1 MKKIIPF
8 ALLFLITANFSFG
21 QIPNPSFENW
31 TGPQPDG
38 WRAYWNSPFS
48 PYTFETISTNA
59 YNGSKAV
66 KSDIVLTGPI
76 YNPSGLYSAS
86 EATGFYFP
94 VSTKPTKLKGWYI
107 LQTNGLDTFTVN
119 VTMKYQGAVIG
130 QGEFTSN
137 TTNLNYSEFIN
148 YINYSSSSTPDSMKI
163 VITFNH
169 RDVGSGHAGSYFI
182 VDDLSLSQTIGLDE
196 NQNTLF
202 VQISPNPATSAIEI
216 KTSNTDKIQSFEL
229 INSFG
234 QVLKTIQNSALTE
247 PIDISNFENGVYY
260 YRLFTTD
267 DFIQT
272 GKFIKN

>member
-8 ALLFLITANFSFG
+8 ALLFLFAANFSFG

-31 TGPQPDG
+31 TGSQPDG

-59 YNGSKAV
+59 HNGSKAV

-94 VSTKPTKLKGWYI
+94 ISSKPTKLKGWYI

-119 VTMKYQGAVIG
+119 VTMKYQSAVIG
-130 QGEFTSN
+130 QGEFTST

-148 YINYSSSSTPDSMKI
+148 YINYSSSATPDSMKI

-169 RDVGSGHAGSYFI
+169 RDVGSGHAGS
-182 VDDLSLSQTIGLDE
+182 
-196 NQNTLF
+196 
-202 VQISPNPATSAIEI
+202 
-216 KTSNTDKIQSFEL
+216 
-229 INSFG
+229 
-234 QVLKTIQNSALTE
+234 
-247 PIDISNFENGVYY
+247 
-260 YRLFTTD
+260 
-267 DFIQT
+267 
-272 GKFIKN
+272 

>member
-8 ALLFLITANFSFG
+8 VLLFLFTANYSFG

-31 TGPQPDG
+31 TDTQPDG
-38 WRAYWNSPFS
+38 WVAYRTNPFS
-48 PYTFETISTNA
+48 PYIFETISTNA
-59 YNGSKAV
+59 HNGSKAV
-66 KSDIVLTGPI
+66 KSNIVLTGPV
-76 YNPSGLYSAS
+76 YNPSGLLSAS
-86 EATGFYFP
+86 EASDYYFP
-94 VSTKPTKLKGWYI
+94 ISTKPTKLKGWYI

-119 VTMKYQGAVIG
+119 VTMKRQGAIIG
-130 QGEFTSN
+130 QGEFTST
-137 TTNLNYSEFIN
+137 TTNLSYSEFIT
-148 YINYSSSSTPDSMKI
+148 YINYSSSTTPDSMKI
-163 VITFNH
+163 FITFNYGKA
-169 RDVGSGHAGSYFI
+169 GSGHEGSYFI

-247 PIDISNFENGVYY
+247 PIDISNFENGVYF

>member
-59 YNGSKAV
+59 HNGSKAV
-66 KSDIVLTGPI
+66 KSNIVLTGPI
-76 YNPSGLYSAS
+76 YNPSGLLSAS
-86 EATGFYFP
+86 EASDYYFP
-94 VSTKPTKLKGWYI
+94 ISTKPTKLKGWYI

-119 VTMKYQGAVIG
+119 VTMKRQGAIIG
-130 QGEFTSN
+130 QGEFTST
-137 TTNLNYSEFIN
+137 TTNLSYSEFIT
-148 YINYSSSSTPDSMKI
+148 YINYSSSTTPDSMKI
-163 VITFNH
+163 FITFNYGKA
-169 RDVGSGHAGSYFI
+169 GSGHEGSYFI
-182 VDDLSLSQTIGLDE
+182 IDDLSLSQTIGLDE

>member
-1 MKKIIPF
+1 MKKIIKLT
-8 ALLFLITANFSFG
+8 LLFLLSANFSFG

-48 PYTFETISTNA
+48 PYTFETISTNTH
-59 YNGSKAV
+59 NGSKAV

-76 YNPSGLYSAS
+76 YNPSGLYSGS

-94 VSTKPTKLKGWYI
+94 IMSKPTKLKGWYI

-119 VTMKYQGAVIG
+119 VTMKYQSTVIG

-137 TTNLNYSEFIN
+137 VTNLTYAEFITN
-148 YINYSSSSTPDSMKI
+148 INYSSSATPDSMKI

-169 RDVGSGHAGSYFI
+169 RKSGSGHEGSYFI
-182 VDDLSLSQTIGLDE
+182 VDDLSLSQTSGLDE
-196 NQNTLF
+196 NQHTPF
-202 VQISPNPATSAIEI
+202 VQISPNPATSSIEI
-216 KTSNTDKIQSFEL
+216 KTSNAEQIQSFQF

-234 QVLKTIQNSALTE
+234 EVLKTIQSTDLTE
-247 PIDISNFENGVYY
+247 PIDISNFANGVYF

-267 DFIQT
+267 NFIQT